1 MTAVVEVRVCVGSSC
16 HLRGGARTLKLLHSL
31 INDAGVHNEVALRA
45 DLCLASCLGAPNV
58 LVDGEPFGGV
68 TPDRAEQFFRE
79 RILPK
84 VRNSVCAGDR
94 LD

>member
-1 MTAVVEVRVCVGSSC
+1 MVDVRVCVGSSC
-16 HLRGGARTLKLLHSL
+16 HLRGGAKTLKLLHTL
-31 INDAGVHNEVALRA
+31 INDAGVQGQVSLRA

-68 TPDRAEQFFRE
+68 TPDRAEDFFRE

-84 VRNSVCAGDR
+84 VRNGVGAGDR